1 MMYTMPKIKIS
12 CLIEEEAG
20 HNFNK
25 IKKMIK
31 HKQ

>member
-25 IKKMIK
+25 IKKINDK
-31 HKQ
+31 T